1 MAKVLVVD
9 DSKVMRINIGNML
22 KKIGHEVVA
31 EADNGF
37 TAIEMYKTHLPDFVT
52 MDITMPPIN
61 GVYDGIEAVGIIKKK
76 FPEAKV
82 IMATSHGDKD
92 KIIKAIKN
100 GASNY
105 LLKPIKVEKLQEVIG
120 KIGIIN

>member
-1 MAKVLVVD
+1 
-9 DSKVMRINIGNML
+9 
-22 KKIGHEVVA
+22 
-31 EADNGF
+31 
-37 TAIEMYKTHLPDFVT
+37 
-52 MDITMPPIN
+52 
-61 GVYDGIEAVGIIKKK
+61 
-76 FPEAKV
+76 
-82 IMATSHGDKD
+82 MATSHGDKD